1 MKEKQLVMYNRNPIR
16 LSHVSAE
23 YLQAKK
29 DRQDIAK
36 VLRAKYFKPTTLCPP
51 MLSFIIE
58 REIKSFPNKQ
68 NLKYFTTT
76 KLAL

>member
-1 MKEKQLVMYNRNPIR
+1 MREKQLVMYSRNPIR
-16 LSHVSAE
+16 LLHFSAE

-36 VLRAKYFKPTTLCPP
+36 VLRTKYFKPRTLYPP
-51 MLSFIIE
+51 RLSFIIE

-68 NLKYFTTT
+68 SLKDFTIT
-76 KLAL
+76 KLAF